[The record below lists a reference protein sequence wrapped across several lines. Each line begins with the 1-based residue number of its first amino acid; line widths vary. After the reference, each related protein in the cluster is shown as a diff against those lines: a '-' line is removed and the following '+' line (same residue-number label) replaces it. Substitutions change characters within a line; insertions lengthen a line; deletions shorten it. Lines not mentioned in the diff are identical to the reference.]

1 MSQSPSQ
8 LKVAKV
14 GYMIT
19 ACVITAMKQ
28 DPHIG
33 GVHWAADCVK
43 QWFIILG
50 SIDYNYTF
58 YRLEGIA
65 TAPIPWNGI
74 EIAFWSKKRLA
85 LFLTATFQQLTPSL
99 ACVQTPPPFISGV
112 VVILTLLGTVASDV
126 FKLTFWNAGALQFLD
141 NRFSVA
147 VVGKLLVWVGN
158 FQEWV
163 FLHCFHDVIYGVFPY
178 GCLFVPH
185 AGFWVFHNTIAC
197 ENSRFS
203 SLLVAGDVSQGGTS
217 ATPRQKFHT
226 DDVKSVRNPVIS
238 ADWTTE

>member
-1 MSQSPSQ
+1 
-8 LKVAKV
+8 
-14 GYMIT
+14 MIT

-58 YRLEGIA
+58 YRLEGVA
-65 TAPIPWNGI
+65 TPPIPWNGI

-85 LFLTATFQQLTPSL
+85 LFLTVTFQQLTPSL
-99 ACVQTPPPFISGV
+99 YTDSSSFHLQRRSHPNLAWNCG
-112 VVILTLLGTVASDV
+112 SDV
-126 FKLTFWNAGALQFLD
+126 FKLTFWNVGALQFLD
-141 NRFSVA
+141 NRFSGA
-147 VVGKLLVWVGN
+147 VVGKLLVWAGN
-158 FQEWV
+158 FQGWV

-185 AGFWVFHNTIAC
+185 AGFWVFDNTIAC